1 MRWHPSPFE
10 SLPLTMFFL
19 FCHIFYFSASK
30 SNQSNA
36 TREASVD
43 EGNLDRN
50 TICVGEAEE
59 GGREGGRREG
69 GGRQGCSSLL
79 PTALGAQAWGLV
91 RALTCFRL
99 PNTLSSS
106 SSNSP
111 PLLAAA
117 VLLEQGNHLIT
128 HLAPALLRL
137 LRPAVTT
144 TKIHT

>member
-1 MRWHPSPFE
+1 MKEISTE
-10 SLPLTMFFL
+10 
-19 FCHIFYFSASK
+19 I
-30 SNQSNA
+30 
-36 TREASVD
+36 
-43 EGNLDRN
+43 
-50 TICVGEAEE
+50 ICVLEKQKREEGGREE
-59 GGREGGRREG
+59 GGREG
-69 GGRQGCSSLL
+69 CLSLL

-99 PNTLSSS
+99 TNTLSSS

-117 VLLEQGNHLIT
+117 VLLEQGRHLVT

-137 LRPAVTT
+137 LQPAVTT